1 MVCIFSSISINLT
14 FFQFVFYLLLLL
26 DTASNQNDL
35 LSLVLNIFFF
45 FCMQI
50 CMCMLFFRL
59 FIFSFISILRIK
71 GAKQNRQNLISYG
84 GSRQIKLD
92 SYTIYILFLFNRRY
106 QMMMFFGRNA
116 QFIWQIVMKINS

>member
-71 GAKQNRQNLISYG
+71 GAKQNRQNLNSQG
-84 GSRQIKLD
+84 GSRQIKFD
-92 SYTIYILFLFNRRY
+92 SYTIYSVFLFNRQY
-106 QMMMFFGRNA
+106 QMMFFGRNA
-116 QFIWQIVMKINS
+116 QFIWQIVMKINL